1 MQKIIEKRTQL
12 LNYFFNQSNE
22 YTKTEILNKEYA
34 ALSFSP
40 REEYIDSIITPFEEF
55 ITAFDSSIYPGVYV
69 DNSLFYIEN
78 PTDASG
84 NKVVYSA
91 AAILDK
97 VMAVKTYVI
106 SENGVISKPAV
117 LNVSKVDKT

>member
-55 ITAFDSSIYPGVYV
+55 ITDFDDIENTTDQVYV
-69 DNSLFYIEN
+69 KGIIVDI
-78 PTDASG
+78 A
-84 NKVVYSA
+84 NKKGYS
-91 AAILDK
+91 I
-97 VMAVKTYVI
+97 I
-106 SENGVISKPAV
+106 HIP
-117 LNVSKVDKT
+117 

>member
-1 MQKIIEKRTQL
+1 M
-12 LNYFFNQSNE
+12 
-22 YTKTEILNKEYA
+22 
-34 ALSFSP
+34 
-40 REEYIDSIITPFEEF
+40 
-55 ITAFDSSIYPGVYV
+55 

-84 NKVVYSA
+84 NKVMYSA